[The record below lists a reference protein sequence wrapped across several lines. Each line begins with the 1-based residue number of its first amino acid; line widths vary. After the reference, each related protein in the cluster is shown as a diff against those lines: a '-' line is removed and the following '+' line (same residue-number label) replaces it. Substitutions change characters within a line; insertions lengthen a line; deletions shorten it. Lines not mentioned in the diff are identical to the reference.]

1 MKPDDTLT
9 TIFKHHLWANQT
21 LFKVC
26 AGLTDEQLD
35 ATVKGTYGT
44 IRNTLEHIALAE
56 RGYFS
61 RISTGE
67 RYRRP
72 EDDPPLTRE
81 VLLASITKT
90 GNDFLEWIHK
100 VAAGDVVTI
109 DWDGTPRQVPKAVIL
124 TQVINHATE
133 HRAQIMVTLTQLGI
147 EPPELDA
154 WMYFDVS
161 DSE

>member
-1 MKPDDTLT
+1 MCIRDR
-9 TIFKHHLWANQT
+9 T
-21 LFKVC
+21 LFELC

-35 ATVKGTYGT
+35 AAVPGTYGT
-44 IRNTLEHIALAE
+44 ISSTLEHIALAE

-61 RISTGE
+61 RISTGQ
-67 RYRRP
+67 RYQRP
-72 EDDPPLTRE
+72 EDDPPLTMD

-90 GNDFLEWIHK
+90 GSDFLEWIGR
-100 VAAGDVVTI
+100 VAAEDAVMI
-109 DWDGTPRQVPKAVIL
+109 DWDGTPRPVPKTVIL

-161 DSE
+161 DKG

>member
-1 MKPDDTLT
+1 MKKPDTLT
-9 TIFKHHLWANQT
+9 TLFRHHLWANQT
-21 LFKVC
+21 LFEVC

-35 ATVKGTYGT
+35 ATVQGTYGT
-44 IRNTLEHIALAE
+44 IRETLEHIALAE

-61 RISTGE
+61 RVSTGE
-67 RYRRP
+67 RYHRP
-72 EDDPPLTRE
+72 EDDPPLTMD
-81 VLLASITKT
+81 VLLASIIKT
-90 GNDFLEWIHK
+90 GTDFLAWIDR
-100 VAAGDVVTI
+100 VAAEDTVMI
-109 DWDGTPRQVPKAVIL
+109 DWDGTPRPVPKTVIL

-161 DSE
+161 N

>member
-1 MKPDDTLT
+1 MKPPDTLT
-9 TIFKHHLWANQT
+9 NIFRHHLWANQT

-35 ATVKGTYGT
+35 ASVQGTYGT
-44 IRNTLEHIALAE
+44 IRETLEHIALAE

-67 RYRRP
+67 RYHRP

-81 VLLASITKT
+81 SLQVSITTT
-90 GNDFLEWIHK
+90 GNDFLEWIDQ
-100 VAAGDVVTI
+100 VAAEDTVMI
-109 DWDGTPRQVPKAVIL
+109 DWDGTPRPVPKTVIL

-133 HRAQIMVTLTQLGI
+133 HRAQIMVTLTQLGV

-161 DSE
+161 N

>member
-90 GNDFLEWIHK
+90 GNVFLEWIHK
-100 VAAGDVVTI
+100 VAAPAFSMMRT
-109 DWDGTPRQVPKAVIL
+109 
-124 TQVINHATE
+124 AT
-133 HRAQIMVTLTQLGI
+133 AW
-147 EPPELDA
+147 PPLMPWKTA
-154 WMYFDVS
+154 RPTSMRLIGW
-161 DSE
+161 

>member
-1 MKPDDTLT
+1 MKSPDTLT
-9 TIFKHHLWANQT
+9 TIFRHHLWANQT
-21 LFKVC
+21 LFEMC

-35 ATVKGTYGT
+35 ASVPGTYGT
-44 IRNTLEHIALAE
+44 IRGTLEHIALAE

-61 RISTGE
+61 RTSTGE
-67 RYRRP
+67 RYHRP
-72 EDDPPLTRE
+72 EDDPPLTMD
-81 VLLASITKT
+81 VLLASITNT
-90 GNDFLEWIHK
+90 GTDFLAWIDR
-100 VAAGDVVTI
+100 VDAEDTVMI
-109 DWDGTPRQVPKAVIL
+109 DWDGTPRPVPKTVIL

-161 DSE
+161 N